1 VTGARHDRQFWE
13 RAAREVERGSSV
25 GEVARRLGVEP
36 RTLTWWRWRLRQDG
50 KAGKLARKAEFI
62 PVVMAPSVAS
72 RGLVEIDA
80 GAARVR
86 VEAGVDVEYVT
97 ALVNALRSSC

>member
-1 VTGARHDRQFWE
+1 MASRHDRGFWE
-13 RAAREVERGSSV
+13 RAAREVESGSKVS
-25 GEVARRLGVEP
+25 EVARRLGVQP

-50 KAGKLARKAEFI
+50 KAGKLVRKAEFI
-62 PVVMAPSVAS
+62 PVVMAPSVTS